1 MRKITRE
8 AVRAFA
14 RFETYR
20 NGNTAVSRRET
31 SNGKQLAIMYLHGNE
46 IASYDGRTVNLTMA
60 GWPTKTTKERLN
72 GICYYFG
79 LPGFSQKNFTQ
90 FYGEQEIDSKQ
101 LIADIPRRS

>member
-14 RFETYR
+14 RFETYH

-31 SNGKQLAIMYLHGNE
+31 SSGKRHAIMYLHGNE
-46 IASYDGRTVNLTMA
+46 IASYDGRTINLTMA

-72 GICYYFG
+72 GICCQFG
-79 LPGFSQKNFTQ
+79 LPRFSQKNFTQ
-90 FYGEQEIDSKQ
+90 YYGEHEIDSKQ
-101 LIADIPRRS
+101 LIVATPRRS